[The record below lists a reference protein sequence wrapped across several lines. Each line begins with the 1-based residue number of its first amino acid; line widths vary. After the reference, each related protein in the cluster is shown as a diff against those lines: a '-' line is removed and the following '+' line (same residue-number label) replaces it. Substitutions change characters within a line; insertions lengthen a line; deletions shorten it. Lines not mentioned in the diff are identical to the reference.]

1 MYKGF
6 ICPVCRTG
14 KLNVTFNIHE
24 IPYFGEIMES
34 VALCSGC
41 HYRHTDVISLQEKAP
56 VKYILKVEREEDLN
70 IRVVRSSQCKVEI
83 PELGAEITP
92 GAAAD
97 GFISNV
103 EGILNRVEDAVMTS
117 IIPDTRQT
125 RPANG
130 DLGDLSDLSPARRLK
145 GRKKLTSKEQQAARI
160 LDKIR
165 RIKEG
170 KEKITL
176 ILDDP
181 SGNSAI
187 ISDRAEKVE
196 GRRREDEI

>member
-1 MYKGF
+1 
-6 ICPVCRTG
+6 
-14 KLNVTFNIHE
+14 
-24 IPYFGEIMES
+24 MES

-117 IIPDTRQT
+117 VIPDTRQT

-130 DLGDLSDLSPARRLK
+130 DPGGPGDLSDLSPARRLK
-145 GRKKLTSKEQQAARI
+145 GRKRLTSKEQQAARI